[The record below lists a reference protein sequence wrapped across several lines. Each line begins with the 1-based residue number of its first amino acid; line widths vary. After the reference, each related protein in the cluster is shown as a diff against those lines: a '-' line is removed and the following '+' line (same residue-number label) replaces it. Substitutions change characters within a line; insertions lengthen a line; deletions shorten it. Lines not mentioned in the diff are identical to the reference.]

1 MSQLPPLRSLE
12 AFLAVIRHGGFSAAA
27 EALTLTPSAISHRIR
42 DLESHIGVRL
52 FERRNRTVVPTD
64 VALRYHEALSE
75 GVERIAAATRIIA
88 GRWGGEV
95 LSLHCSPTF
104 AAQWLMPRLKDFI
117 RLHPE
122 LDVRLASTPDAA
134 LLREGLFDLDIQ
146 YARPVPAGCD
156 SVALA
161 TEFIVPLCAPDTAR
175 AVRDIADLG
184 RQHLLH
190 SVRNLVQWDRWFADQ
205 GQSNLL
211 PSRGMHFDRS
221 FMAIAGAVDGLG
233 ICLEST
239 LMAERELASG
249 RLVQPFGS
257 LGIHVIAHR
266 LVWNAR
272 LGQQRKIAAFRT
284 WITQALSDN
293 VAGFDK

>member
-1 MSQLPPLRSLE
+1 MRSLE
-12 AFLAVIRHGGFSAAA
+12 AFLAVIRHGGFAPAA
-27 EALTLTPSAISHRIR
+27 EALSLTPSAISHRIR
-42 DLESHIGVRL
+42 DLETHLGVRL

-64 VALRYHEALSE
+64 VALRYHEAMSE
-75 GVERIAAATRIIA
+75 GIERIAAATRVIA
-88 GRWGGEV
+88 ERRGGEV

-122 LDVRLASTPDAA
+122 LDVRLASTPDAVT
-134 LLREGLFDLDIQ
+134 LQEGLFDLDIQ
-146 YARPVPAGCD
+146 YARPVPPGCD

-161 TEFIVPLCAPDTAR
+161 TEFIVPLCAPDLAGR
-175 AVRDIADLG
+175 LREIADLS

-190 SVRNLVQWDRWFADQ
+190 SVRNLVQWDRWFSEQ
-205 GQSNLL
+205 GQTRLL

-233 ICLEST
+233 VCLEST
-239 LMAERELASG
+239 LMAQREIASG
-249 RLVQPFGS
+249 RLVQPFGRR
-257 LGIHVIAHR
+257 GVRVIGHR

-272 LGQQRKIAAFRT
+272 WGQHRKMAAFRA
-284 WITQALSDN
+284 WITEALKDGAMN
-293 VAGFDK
+293 QDQ